1 MISVSPKHR
10 VYLAI
15 DPIDFRRGI
24 DGITRLC
31 RIKFQQD
38 PMSGHYFVFHN
49 KRKTDIKVLYYDSQG
64 YCLFQKRL
72 SSGRFLHWPKKQHSL
87 ITLTSAQLQV
97 LIFNGNPALTDDGAT
112 WQRIDD

>member
-1 MISVSPKHR
+1 MISASPKHR
-10 VYLAI
+10 VFLAVE
-15 DPIDFRRGI
+15 PIDFRRGI
-24 DGITRLC
+24 DGIVRLC
-31 RIKFQQD
+31 SSQLRQD

-72 SSGRFLHWPKKQHSL
+72 SCGKFTHWPKQNCPL

-97 LIFNGNPALTDDGAT
+97 LIFNGNPALTDDGPV